1 MFNENRQRAVTL
13 AKAHLARVPDVLRR
27 IARLE
32 AAEAGGPLVRE
43 ASRLIDAL
51 EEDLGR
57 LHSYGN
63 AYVQLTERI
72 VWARARLEEA
82 LDDGVR
88 YRVRPEAVPRLLEH
102 AAFLEGWGRGGG

>member
-27 IARLE
+27 IAGLE

-51 EEDLGR
+51 AEDLER
-57 LHSYGN
+57 LHGYGEVY
-63 AYVQLTERI
+63 AQLTKHI
-72 VWARARLEEA
+72 LWARARLEEA
-82 LDDGVR
+82 LDEGVR
-88 YRVRPEAVPRLLEH
+88 YYVRPEAAPQLLKH
-102 AAFLEGWGRGGG
+102 AAFLESWGGGDG